1 MHYPFTKRLHT
12 EKSKKNDESIVDW
25 KNKGPV
31 LKKKI
36 YIYTYFYIYIYA
48 YRRVSRYS
56 TEVIKE
62 FRSWLWSSLLAVQ

>member
-31 LKKKI
+31 LKKKYI
-36 YIYTYFYIYIYA
+36 YIHTFIYTYMHID
-48 YRRVSRYS
+48 VSPGIVLKLLRNFALGYGLRY
-56 TEVIKE
+56 
-62 FRSWLWSSLLAVQ
+62 